1 MWLSCSA
8 FFTRYFR
15 VYSPIAFP
23 KKYDPQGNYVR
34 YFLPVLRN
42 MPSKYIYEPWKAP
55 LKVQQDAKCRIGKD
69 YPFPIV
75 DHEEMKKRNIQRMM
89 QVFQK

>member
-1 MWLSCSA
+1 
-8 FFTRYFR
+8 
-15 VYSPIAFP
+15 
-23 KKYDPQGNYVR
+23 
-34 YFLPVLRN
+34 